1 VPPQPIKA
9 LGSKGFR
16 NQIGSPFYLSTRI
29 VRVLSVCLA
38 VLGFIGAANA
48 QTGPTSKEGA
58 LAADHPHVASGQ
70 VCKRLAFGAK
80 PLVSVLDARSAV
92 GEYKSPLL
100 QALDEFGRNA
110 EIAELLCRL
119 PCLPATDIPV
129 GVERSVSVP
138 C

>member
-1 VPPQPIKA
+1 MA
-9 LGSKGFR
+9 
-16 NQIGSPFYLSTRI
+16 T
-29 VRVLSVCLA
+29 A
-38 VLGFIGAANA
+38 VKLFDTIAAF
-48 QTGPTSKEGA
+48 GGA

-70 VCKRLAFGAK
+70 VCKRLAFGAN

-110 EIAELLCRL
+110 EIAELLCRF